1 MELIARSLAGLIS
14 LWKQDQKTSL
24 SESLPWIEIMLST
37 RNKKL
42 GTVLYIHTHTH
53 TYLWSQYFYHL
64 WYDILQP
71 EQCIPDRAPLKRQR
85 LSLQQS
91 QLKTCELLRSEP
103 FQDVGK
109 FNLSI
114 RLWNSVSKIRE
125 DSDVR
130 KVKQEKK
137 EERFENQPKWNEM
150 RVVLFKI

>member
-1 MELIARSLAGLIS
+1 MHTWQGSL
-14 LWKQDQKTSL
+14 KTA
-24 SESLPWIEIMLST
+24 ETLST
-37 RNKKL
+37 A
-42 GTVLYIHTHTH
+42 V
-53 TYLWSQYFYHL
+53 
-64 WYDILQP
+64 P
-71 EQCIPDRAPLKRQR
+71 V
-85 LSLQQS
+85 
-91 QLKTCELLRSEP
+91 KTCELLRSEP

-109 FNLSI
+109 FNLSM